1 MHSRFMSRPAGGVGL
16 SILAGILFLIIG
28 FGGAVAQVDDPLV
41 INEVLAD
48 PASDWDGDGTV
59 DFKGDEWI
67 EVLNNGTEPI
77 NLSDYFL
84 RDDLGRLAALL
95 KRNCQDALLSGQ
107 HLGIQVG
114 DGGYDVFRHDG
125 NNWVNIK
132 SDSVIYRHWDWSGDW
147 QMDLEFQGR
156 DAQINGGEDTPQLI
170 CLASGELLPFSLVL
184 SEGISHSLVLSGRTN
199 GHVEIETRR

>member
-1 MHSRFMSRPAGGVGL
+1 MTRQRAFTLVEILVVILISA
-16 SILAGILFLIIG
+16 ILASVTLLSMR
-28 FGGAVAQVDDPLV
+28 DT
-41 INEVLAD
+41 
-48 PASDWDGDGTV
+48 SGD
-59 DFKGDEWI
+59 F
-67 EVLNNGTEPI
+67 
-77 NLSDYFL
+77 FL
-84 RDDLGRLAALL
+84 RDDLDRLAALL

-114 DGGYDVFRHDG
+114 DEGYDVFRHDG

-147 QMDLEFQGR
+147 ELDLEFQGR
-156 DAQINGGEDTPQLI
+156 DAQINGGEDSPQLI

-184 SEGISHSLVLSGRTN
+184 SEGISQSLVLSGRTN